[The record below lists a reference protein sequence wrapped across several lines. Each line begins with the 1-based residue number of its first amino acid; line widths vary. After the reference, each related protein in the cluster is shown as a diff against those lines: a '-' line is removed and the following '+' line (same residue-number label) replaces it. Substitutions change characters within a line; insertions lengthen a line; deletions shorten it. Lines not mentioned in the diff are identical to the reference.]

1 MQTHDKRLLRQK
13 LFQQLSY
20 ESCRNYNALLTFLAK
35 VMSNIPPTSNCD
47 CMKGQGLV
55 GVSTNL
61 EKGFSNEILM
71 YKILLMFQGE
81 CVLVND
87 MLEEVGISV
96 LKICGDSTKKII
108 KL

>member
-1 MQTHDKRLLRQK
+1 MIHKYFVQTHDKRLLRQK

-87 MLEEVGISV
+87 MLE
-96 LKICGDSTKKII
+96 
-108 KL
+108 